1 MTETGAGQAC
11 GGQPGTR
18 RPGRRWTRR
27 GLLSAG
33 LVALGGVPGCL
44 GGGSPPRGWR
54 TVETPTRK
62 GLNDAVMTV
71 DGPYA
76 VGKSGLVLARRG
88 DEWRTVVEQGPDGGS
103 NGLEAADV
111 TDDGQ
116 TMWTAGDS
124 GALGRYDAMAD
135 EMEDFTA
142 PREMTSPWTGVAV
155 DGQTDSERVFL
166 VNGSGELLPGH
177 WTNAGIKWGEVTKPT
192 GGESATAVDVADGVA
207 YVADTAAGV
216 YQHSEMGSGQWSAV
230 GIRDVDGELRDL
242 AAVDGSLLNAAAD
255 DGSIYVYNGYNW
267 LQLRA
272 GETTLHAVD
281 RERGRGLAVGNDGT
295 VHAIEENNWTTQSTP
310 TSKTLQGCALGTS
323 SYTDVAV
330 GTDGTVLER
339 FG

>member
-1 MTETGAGQAC
+1 MTGVERGREGCSGSEPRASERTA
-11 GGQPGTR
+11 TR
-18 RPGRRWTRR
+18 RE
-27 GLLSAG
+27 LLVSG
-33 LVALGGVPGCL
+33 LVALGSVAGCL
-44 GGGSPPRGWR
+44 GGGSPQRGWR

-88 DEWRTVVEQGPDGGS
+88 DEWRTVVEEGPNGGS
-103 NGLEAADV
+103 NTLEAADV

-124 GALGRYDAMAD
+124 GALGRYDAMAG

-142 PREMTSPWTGVAV
+142 PREKTSPWAGVAV
-155 DGQTDSERVFL
+155 DGKTDSERLFL
-166 VNGSGELLPGH
+166 VNGSGELLPGR

-207 YVADTAAGV
+207 YVADTAGGV
-216 YQHSEMGSGQWSAV
+216 YRRSEMGSGEWSAV
-230 GIRDVDGELRDL
+230 GIRDVDTELHDL

-255 DGSIYVYNGYNW
+255 EGSIYVYNGYNW

-272 GETTLHAVD
+272 GETTLHAID

-295 VHAIEENNWTTQSTP
+295 VHAIEENNWTTDSTP
-310 TSKTLQGCALGTS
+310 TSKTLHGCTLGTS
-323 SYTDVAV
+323 SYADVVV
-330 GTDGTVLER
+330 GSDGLVLER